1 MRTVYSILVNIAWF
15 ILKLIANFNPKIKL
29 FVNGRKDVFTTLKKS
44 ISKDDKVIWMHV
56 ASLGEYEQGLPIL
69 EELKTTYPK
78 HKIALTF
85 FSPSGY
91 EIKKNTTTAD
101 IVTYLPLDTKTN
113 ASKFIQL
120 VQPEMA
126 LFIKYEI
133 WPNYLN
139 ELKEKEIPGYLI
151 AAKFSIK
158 QVYFKWYGS
167 FMKKSLSV
175 FNHIFVQDN
184 NSKKLLNELN
194 FDNVSVSGDTRFDRV
209 AEILKRDN
217 TLAFMERFKNDTFC
231 FVAGSSWPEDERIL
245 VDFINKSDKKIK
257 YVIAPHNIK
266 ATHISNLKASLSK
279 KVVLYSQLKDKD
291 PSGYD
296 VLLIDTI
303 GLLTKI
309 YSYANIA
316 YVGGAFK
323 TGLHNTL
330 EPAIFGLPIIIGP
343 NYKGFKEA
351 EDLVNKKGIFP
362 IKDKESF
369 FKLLSNLLEDQNNS
383 ITIGKINSNYI
394 NTKVGATN
402 KIMTYLKE
410 NL

>member
-1 MRTVYSILVNIAWF
+1 L
-15 ILKLIANFNPKIKL
+15 
-29 FVNGRKDVFTTLKKS
+29 
-44 ISKDDKVIWMHV
+44 H
-56 ASLGEYEQGLPIL
+56 
-69 EELKTTYPK
+69 
-78 HKIALTF
+78 
-85 FSPSGY
+85 
-91 EIKKNTTTAD
+91 
-101 IVTYLPLDTKTN
+101 
-113 ASKFIQL
+113 
-120 VQPEMA
+120 
-126 LFIKYEI
+126 
-133 WPNYLN
+133 
-139 ELKEKEIPGYLI
+139 
-151 AAKFSIK
+151 
-158 QVYFKWYGS
+158 
-167 FMKKSLSV
+167 
-175 FNHIFVQDN
+175 
-184 NSKKLLNELN
+184 
-194 FDNVSVSGDTRFDRV
+194 
-209 AEILKRDN
+209 
-217 TLAFMERFKNDTFC
+217 
-231 FVAGSSWPEDERIL
+231 
-245 VDFINKSDKKIK
+245 
-257 YVIAPHNIK
+257 
-266 ATHISNLKASLSK
+266 
-279 KVVLYSQLKDKD
+279 SQLKDKD

>member
-1 MRTVYSILVNIAWF
+1 MHALYSILVNIAWLF
-15 ILKLIANFNPKIKL
+15 LKLIANFNPKIKL
-29 FVNGRKDVFTTLKKS
+29 FVNGRKDLFTTLKES

-69 EELKTTYPK
+69 EKLKTAYPK
-78 HKIALTF
+78 HKIALSF

-91 EIKKNTTTAD
+91 EIKKNTNAAD
-101 IVTYLPLDTKTN
+101 IITYLPLDTKAN

-120 VQPEMA
+120 AQPEMV

-139 ELKEKEIPGYLI
+139 ELKKREIPSYLI
-151 AAKFSIK
+151 AAKFSKK

-167 FMKKSLSV
+167 FMKNSLSA

-184 NSKKLLNELN
+184 HSKKLLNDIN
-194 FDNVSVSGDTRFDRV
+194 FNNISVSGDTRFDRV

-217 TLAFMERFKNDTFC
+217 NLPFMERFKNDAFC

-394 NTKVGATN
+394 NTKMGATN